1 VSRVMRDIKPEEIAH
16 IRQVRWGPKFK
27 RMRKRKEDKDP
38 RGAGLA
44 ARRARWR

>member
-16 IRQVRWGPKFK
+16 IRKLRWGHKYK

-38 RGAGLA
+38 RGGGLA
-44 ARRARWR
+44 GRRARCR